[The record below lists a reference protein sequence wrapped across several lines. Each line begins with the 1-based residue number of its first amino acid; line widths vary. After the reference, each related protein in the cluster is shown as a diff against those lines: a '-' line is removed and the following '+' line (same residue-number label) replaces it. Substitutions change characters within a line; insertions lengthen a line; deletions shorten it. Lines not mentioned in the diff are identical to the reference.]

1 MRRFLKSPLHIALAF
16 ALVCWGLMLTEA
28 LDYLYWNQRYKHDFL
43 SRGAPAGSVIVS
55 LDAGKGRTDERA
67 VGSTATQA
75 RLLQAII
82 AQDPQHVYFDL
93 PIAEG
98 ADTAGDK
105 AFAQAVAEA
114 GPRVTMVLRAN
125 NDASS
130 NIGVIQSPDSMLPAS
145 TSFAAS
151 IWYLNF
157 NGYATGAPAVV
168 EIGGKSYPTVSG
180 LASGEQALDTKI
192 VPDWSINPGT
202 IPLIDSGAIL
212 SGSAGRHALSGKT
225 VFVTTTN
232 PNLGTS
238 VGYFGRGR
246 IPSAMLDIASI
257 EGRKNGA
264 VRDWGSFPLLAI
276 FVLLIQLGRHARSA
290 WKKSAIYSA
299 AVLSV
304 VFLPA
309 VLMSFGIQML
319 AGLTL
324 MALIAYVPARSWQ
337 RWRRRVET
345 TNGSSGLPNF
355 EALAADGIPDGYDV
369 VAATIRQ
376 YEQMLASLPRDLHG
390 ECARQI
396 ARRLSLASGD
406 SKVYA
411 TDNGHFVWLEEPRS
425 LESQI
430 GHLEGL
436 KALFSAA
443 LVIEGHL
450 LDTNI
455 HFGLDRNI
463 GNSPVSRIQSALA
476 SANEALAKGKLYE
489 EFGRQ
494 KLEQAPWELS
504 LHARIDE
511 GLRNG
516 DIWLAL
522 QPKHDLRTGCI
533 TGAEAL
539 IRWNDPERGVIP
551 PDAFILQAERAGRIE
566 AITYWVFEKSMEYSR
581 RLNQSRS
588 LFNISVN
595 LSARMVDQPGLVP
608 RVSELAARHNFD
620 CSLLTFEVTE
630 TFNMVNHEVARH
642 NLAALRAM
650 GFRLS
655 IDDFGT
661 GQASLA
667 YLAEIPS
674 DEIKLDKRFVQ
685 SITTDNRE
693 RLIVRSI
700 IDLAH
705 ALGQEVVAE
714 GVEDQATMEA
724 LRSMNCDLAQGFHIG
739 RPVAFEELTA
749 HLSGEGKSLTATSL
763 NAC

>member
-1 MRRFLKSPLHIALAF
+1 MRTILKSPLHLALAF
-16 ALVCWGLMLTEA
+16 ALVCWGLMLTQA
-28 LDYLYWNQRYKHDFL
+28 FDYLYWNQRYKLDFI
-43 SRGAPAGSVIVS
+43 SRPAPAANVIVS
-55 LDAGKGRTDERA
+55 LDAGRGSTDKTA

-75 RLLQAII
+75 RLLQSII
-82 AQDPQHVYFDL
+82 AQSPKHVFFDL

-98 ADTAGDK
+98 ADAAGDK
-105 AFAQAVAEA
+105 AFAEAVADA
-114 GPRVTMVLRAN
+114 GEHVTMVLRAN

-130 NIGVIQSPDSMLPAS
+130 GIGVILAENSTLPAN

-157 NGYATGAPAVV
+157 NGYATGAPLVA
-168 EIGGKSYPTVSG
+168 EIGGKRYPTVP
-180 LASGEQALDTKI
+180 ALHQDGYVLGNKI
-192 VPDWSINPGT
+192 VPDWSIDPRT
-202 IPLIDSGAIL
+202 IPLIDSGDIL
-212 SGSAGRHALSGKT
+212 SGGTGGNPLSGKT
-225 VFVTTTN
+225 VFVTATN
-232 PNLGTS
+232 PNIGTS

-246 IPSAMLDIASI
+246 IPSAALDVAAI
-257 EGRKNGA
+257 EGIKNGA
-264 VRDWGSFPLLAI
+264 ITDVGSLPLLLL
-276 FVLLIQLGRHARSA
+276 FVLLTQLGRRARST
-290 WKKSAIYSA
+290 WMKLAIYCALVVS
-299 AVLSV
+299 VL
-304 VFLPA
+304 FLPG
-309 VLMSFGIQML
+309 VLMSVGILTHSGVTIAAL
-319 AGLTL
+319 A
-324 MALIAYVPARSWQ
+324 AYVPARLWQ
-337 RWRRRVET
+337 RRRLQVEL
-345 TNGSSGLPNF
+345 TNGSSGLPNI
-355 EALAADGIPDGYDV
+355 EALAADGIPHGYDV
-369 VAATIRQ
+369 VSATIRR
-376 YEQMLASLPRDLHG
+376 YEEMLASLPRDLHG

-406 SKVYA
+406 SKVYV
-411 TDNGHFVWLEEPRS
+411 TDNGSFVWLEEPRS
-425 LESQI
+425 IDSQI
-430 GHLEGL
+430 SHLKGL
-436 KALFSAA
+436 KALFSAP
-443 LVIEGHL
+443 LVIKDHL

-455 HFGLDRNI
+455 HFGLDRNME
-463 GNSPVSRIQSALA
+463 NSPVSRIQSALA
-476 SANEALAKGKLYE
+476 SANEALGKGKLYE

-522 QPKHDLRTGCI
+522 QAKLDLRTGCI
-533 TGAEAL
+533 SGAEAL
-539 IRWNDPERGVIP
+539 IRWNDPGRGAIP

-566 AITYWVFEKSMEYSR
+566 EITYWVFERAMEYSR
-581 RLNQSRS
+581 QLTQTQP

-608 RVSELAARHNFD
+608 TVTELAARHNFD

-630 TFNMVNHEVARH
+630 TFNMANREMARD

-674 DEIKLDKRFVQ
+674 DEIKLDRRFVQ
-685 SITTDNRE
+685 SITTDKRE

-700 IDLAH
+700 IKLAH

-714 GVEDQATMEA
+714 GVEDEATLEA
-724 LRSMNCDLAQGFHIG
+724 LRWMNCDVAQGFHIG
-739 RPVAFEELTA
+739 RPIPFEELA
-749 HLSGEGKSLTATSL
+749 ARLAGPEENI
-763 NAC
+763 NAAS

>member
-1 MRRFLKSPLHIALAF
+1 MRIVPKSPLHIALAV
-16 ALVCWGLMLTEA
+16 ALVCWGLMFTA
-28 LDYLYWNQRYKHDFL
+28 AFDYIYWNQRYKLDFIT
-43 SRGAPAGSVIVS
+43 RPAPPDNVIVS
-55 LDAGKGRTDERA
+55 LDAGKGRSDERA
-67 VGSTATQA
+67 VGSTGTQA
-75 RLLQAII
+75 RLLRAII
-82 AQDPQHVYFDL
+82 AQNPKHVFFDL
-93 PIAEG
+93 PIAQG
-98 ADTAGDK
+98 ADAAGDS
-105 AFAQAVAEA
+105 AFADAVSDA
-114 GPRVTMVLRAN
+114 GRRVTMVLRAN

-130 NIGVIQSPDSMLPAS
+130 NIGVIETADSMLPAG
-145 TSFAAS
+145 TPFAAS

-157 NGYATGAPAVV
+157 NGYATGTPPFV
-168 EIGGKSYPTVSG
+168 EIGGQLYPVVAALHRGGQLSG
-180 LASGEQALDTKI
+180 RKI

-202 IPLIDSGAIL
+202 IPLIDSGAVL
-212 SGSAGRHALSGKT
+212 SGSIGNALSSKT

-246 IPSAMLDIASI
+246 TPSAALDIAAI
-257 EGRKNGA
+257 EGMKGGA
-264 VRDWGSFPLLAI
+264 VTDLSSFPLLLL
-276 FVLLIQLGRHARSA
+276 FVVLIQFGRRARSPWA
-290 WKKSAIYSA
+290 KCAIYSA
-299 AVLSV
+299 LVLSA

-309 VLMSFGIQML
+309 VLMSFRI
-319 AGLTL
+319 LTYNGVTIA
-324 MALIAYVPARSWQ
+324 ALIAYVPARSWD
-337 RWRRRVET
+337 RWRRRVEL
-345 TNGSSGLPNF
+345 TNGNSGLPNI
-355 EALAADGIPDGYDV
+355 EALAADGIPAGYDV
-369 VAATIRQ
+369 VAATILR

-411 TDNGHFVWLEEPRS
+411 TDNGYFVWLEEPRS
-425 LESQI
+425 TDSQV

-436 KALFSAA
+436 KALFSAP

-455 HFGLDRNI
+455 HFGLDRNVE
-463 GNSPVSRIQSALA
+463 NLPVSRIQSALA
-476 SANEALAKGKLYE
+476 SANEALGKGKLYE
-489 EFGRQ
+489 EFGQQ
-494 KLEQAPWELS
+494 KLAQAPWELS

-516 DIWLAL
+516 NIWLAL
-522 QPKHDLRTGCI
+522 QAKYDLRAGCVS
-533 TGAEAL
+533 GAEAL
-539 IRWNDPERGVIP
+539 IRWNDPERGAIP

-566 AITYWVFEKSMEYSR
+566 AITYWVFERAMEYSR
-581 RLNQSRS
+581 QLTEARP

-630 TFNMVNHEVARH
+630 TFNMANREVARH

-674 DEIKLDKRFVQ
+674 DEIKLDRRFVQ
-685 SITTDNRE
+685 SITSDKRE

-700 IDLAH
+700 IKLAH

-714 GVEDQATMEA
+714 GVEDEATLEA
-724 LRSMNCDLAQGFHIG
+724 LRWMNCDVAQGYHIG
-739 RPVAFEELTA
+739 RPVRFEELA
-749 HLSGEGKSLTATSL
+749 ALLERPEENVSATS
-763 NAC
+763 

>member
-1 MRRFLKSPLHIALAF
+1 MRIFSKSPLHIALAV
-16 ALVCWGLMLTEA
+16 ALVCWGFLLTEA
-28 LDYLYWNQRYKHDFL
+28 FDYLYWNQRYKPDFMT
-43 SRGAPAGSVIVS
+43 RPAPADKVIVS
-55 LDAGKGRTDERA
+55 LDAGRGSTEERA
-67 VGSTATQA
+67 VGSTASQA
-75 RLLQAII
+75 RLLRAII
-82 AQDPQHVYFDL
+82 AQNPKHIFFDL

-98 ADTAGDK
+98 ADAAGDK
-105 AFAQAVAEA
+105 AFAKAVADA
-114 GPRVTMVLRAN
+114 GQRVTMVLRAN

-130 NIGVIQSPDSMLPAS
+130 NIGVIESADSMLPAD
-145 TSFAAS
+145 TQFAAS

-157 NGYATGAPAVV
+157 NGYATGAPPVA
-168 EIGGKSYPTVSG
+168 EIGGKPYPAVAALHQG
-180 LASGEQALDTKI
+180 DPALDEKI
-192 VPDWSINPGT
+192 VPDWSINPRT
-202 IPLIDSGAIL
+202 IPVIDSGAIL
-212 SGSAGRHALSGKT
+212 SGSTGDNALSGKT
-225 VFVTTTN
+225 IFVTTTN

-238 VGYFGRGR
+238 IGYFGRGR
-246 IPSAMLDIASI
+246 TPSATLDIAGI
-257 EGRKNGA
+257 EGMKNGS
-264 VRDWGSFPLLAI
+264 VTDLGSLPLLLL
-276 FVLLIQLGRHARSA
+276 FVLLIQLGRRARSP
-290 WKKSAIYSA
+290 WTKLAIYCA
-299 AVLSV
+299 LVLSV
-304 VFLPA
+304 LFLPA
-309 VLMSFGIQML
+309 VLMSFRI
-319 AGLTL
+319 LTHSGVTIV
-324 MALIAYVPARSWQ
+324 ALLAYVPARLWQ
-337 RWRRRVET
+337 RWRRSVEL
-345 TNGSSGLPNF
+345 TNGSSGLPNID
-355 EALAADGIPDGYDV
+355 ALAADGIPDGYDV
-369 VAATIRQ
+369 VGATIRQ
-376 YEQMLASLPRDLHG
+376 YEQMLASLPCDLHG

-425 LESQI
+425 TDSQV

-436 KALFSAA
+436 KALFSAP
-443 LVIEGHL
+443 LMIDGHL

-463 GNSPVSRIQSALA
+463 ENSPASRIQSALA

-522 QPKHDLRTGCI
+522 QAKYDLRTDSV

-566 AITYWVFEKSMEYSR
+566 AITYWVFERAMEYSR
-581 RLNQSRS
+581 ELNKSRP

-608 RVSELAARHNFD
+608 RVSELAARYNFD
-620 CSLLTFEVTE
+620 CTLLTFEVTE
-630 TFNMVNHEVARH
+630 TFDMANHEMARH

-674 DEIKLDKRFVQ
+674 DEIKLDRRFVQ
-685 SITTDNRE
+685 SITTDKRE

-700 IDLAH
+700 IKLAH

-714 GVEDQATMEA
+714 GVEDEATLEA
-724 LRSMNCDLAQGFHIG
+724 LRWMNCDVAQGFHIG
-739 RPVAFEELTA
+739 RPIRFEELA
-749 HLSGEGKSLTATSL
+749 ALLTAREENF
-763 NAC
+763 NAAS